1 MYIILE
7 EQSEELKQ
15 RFILVT
21 HVITMEPTK
30 YVICG
35 NSRFPKLASTKPWIY
50 HPHQISWSKNNS
62 NHLISGDNK
71 EYLSPHIKLG
81 LHIWGILV
89 VTEEKK
95 KYATSVRVQPSG
107 RRLGMSCRLKTS
119 WIPSP
124 LKASPRLQNTRF

>member
-35 NSRFPKLASTKPWIY
+35 NSKFPKLASTKP
-50 HPHQISWSKNNS
+50 
-62 NHLISGDNK
+62 
-71 EYLSPHIKLG
+71 
-81 LHIWGILV
+81 
-89 VTEEKK
+89 
-95 KYATSVRVQPSG
+95 
-107 RRLGMSCRLKTS
+107 
-119 WIPSP
+119 
-124 LKASPRLQNTRF
+124 